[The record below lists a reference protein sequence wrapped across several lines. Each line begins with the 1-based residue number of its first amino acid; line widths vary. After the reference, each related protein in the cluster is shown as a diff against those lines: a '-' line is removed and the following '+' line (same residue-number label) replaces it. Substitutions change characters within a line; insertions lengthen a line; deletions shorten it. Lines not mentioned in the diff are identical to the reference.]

1 MPNFNTTELKVSIT
15 RVTSDGT
22 PPLPL
27 SEDSMEK
34 LERALIFAANR
45 SRDMLVVLAFPNYFI
60 PQKSF
65 RQVKESLMEKSRVEF
80 LFCLSDLFVM
90 RTQNGQVVTVKASGG
105 SILFGDDEESN
116 DESFVD
122 ITSPA
127 PAPAVKKR
135 VSVPAAA
142 KPSAAKRPTTTPK
155 RNNLKGKN
163 NNKRKHDSGSD
174 DEDMGELT
182 QECLGLL

>member
-1 MPNFNTTELKVSIT
+1 
-15 RVTSDGT
+15 
-22 PPLPL
+22 
-27 SEDSMEK
+27 
-34 LERALIFAANR
+34 
-45 SRDMLVVLAFPNYFI
+45 
-60 PQKSF
+60 
-65 RQVKESLMEKSRVEF
+65 MEKSRVEF